1 MCQSVLCV
9 SAPCVRVCA
18 CAFVSVAR
26 NNTHLHQSV
35 NTRATMR
42 ARAQAA
48 MAATVAAMAATVA
61 ATVATVGAAAAAI
74 GAAGTGE
81 AQAGRGPRAC
91 PGTDAGKM
99 PEGRRDWIQ
108 GANGRREARR
118 TILKDTVE
126 GVSSTYY
133 RGTQDALVECSQVR
147 SAAGR
152 GDPVGCSGS
161 GGGPGGGRKER
172 VLWRRK
178 RGFWKARQGSGA
190 DASQECWGGGYGEG
204 GHMVEESGG

>member
-1 MCQSVLCV
+1 
-9 SAPCVRVCA
+9 
-18 CAFVSVAR
+18 
-26 NNTHLHQSV
+26 
-35 NTRATMR
+35 MR

-99 PEGRRDWIQ
+99 PEERRDWIQ
-108 GANGRREARR
+108 GANGREEARR

-126 GVSSTYY
+126 GVSSAYY
-133 RGTQDALVECSQVR
+133 RGTQDA
-147 SAAGR
+147 
-152 GDPVGCSGS
+152 
-161 GGGPGGGRKER
+161 
-172 VLWRRK
+172 
-178 RGFWKARQGSGA
+178 
-190 DASQECWGGGYGEG
+190 
-204 GHMVEESGG
+204 